1 MSIHPLS
8 EVSPRAEIGADV
20 EIGPFVIIEEDT
32 QIGDRCSIAGR
43 VTIKRG
49 TRLGCDN
56 RIGEGAVLGGLPQHL
71 NVIEHPG
78 QLIVGDRNVIRENV
92 TMHRA
97 MTADSATV
105 LGDDCLIMVG
115 AHLAHDCVVG
125 NHVVLTNNVML
136 AGHVMVGDRAYLGGG
151 AAVHQYCR
159 VGRNAMVGG
168 LARIVQDVPP
178 FMMIDGESNQVVG
191 LNKVGLRR
199 AGMTPLERNDLKEAY
214 HLLYRQGYSW
224 EELLATLEMRFTSGP
239 ASEIGPFL
247 RGTSRG
253 YLRERRTPP
262 KATIRLVRD
271 EPTTADEPSIEPM
284 RKVG

>member
-1 MSIHPLS
+1 VIIHPLS
-8 EVSPRAEIGADV
+8 EVSPNARLGVNV
-20 EIGPFVIIEEDT
+20 EIGPFAIIEDDT
-32 QIGDRCSIAGR
+32 QIGDRCVIAGR

-49 TRLGCDN
+49 TTLGCDN
-56 RIGEGAVLGGLPQHL
+56 RVGEGAVLGGLPQHL
-71 NVIEHPG
+71 NVIEFPG
-78 QLIVGDRNVIRENV
+78 QLIVGNRNVIRENV

-97 MTADSATV
+97 MVADHSTS
-105 LGDDCLIMVG
+105 LGDDCLVMVG
-115 AHLAHDCVVG
+115 AHLAHDVVVG

-136 AGHVMVGDRAYLGGG
+136 AGHVSVGDRAYLGGG

-199 AGMTPLERNDLKEAY
+199 AGMTSVERNDLKEAY
-214 HLLYRQGYSW
+214 QLLYRQGYSW
-224 EELLATLEMRFTSGP
+224 DELLATLEERFTTGP
-239 ASEIGPFL
+239 AAEIAPFL
-247 RGTSRG
+247 RDTTRG

-262 KATIRLVRD
+262 KATIRLLRD
-271 EPTTADEPSIEPM
+271 EPGMSDDADIEPI

>member
-1 MSIHPLS
+1 DH
-8 EVSPRAEIGADV
+8 A
-20 EIGPFVIIEEDT
+20 T
-32 QIGDRCSIAGR
+32 Q
-43 VTIKRG
+43 
-49 TRLGCDN
+49 
-56 RIGEGAVLGGLPQHL
+56 
-71 NVIEHPG
+71 
-78 QLIVGDRNVIRENV
+78 
-92 TMHRA
+92 
-97 MTADSATV
+97 

-115 AHLAHDCVVG
+115 SHLAHDCVVG

-136 AGHVMVGDRAYLGGG
+136 AGHVTVGDRAYLGGG

-199 AGMTPLERNDLKEAY
+199 AGFTPQERNDLKEAY
-214 HLLYRQGYSW
+214 QVLYRQGLNW
-224 EELLATLEMRFTSGP
+224 EEVLAALEERFAAGP
-239 ASEIGPFL
+239 AAELAPFL

-271 EPTTADEPSIEPM
+271 DLPAAD
-284 RKVG
+284 